1 MSARGQKP
9 TVAMAISDVEPRS
22 EASAVRSVALM
33 LRSGRMP
40 AVLLLIVSI
49 TPAFAET
56 KFPSGGFYYVSC
68 VKLGLSS
75 AKEDARPGLDRLS
88 FGFSDTRHYDV
99 DLIVGPVRSVAEQV
113 VLSDVEDA
121 TGAGWGVLLSRVTG
135 VLTITD
141 RSGSK
146 EAKYLCERSGPYG
159 TSF

>member
-1 MSARGQKP
+1 
-9 TVAMAISDVEPRS
+9 
-22 EASAVRSVALM
+22 M
-33 LRSGRMP
+33 LRSGRLP
-40 AVLLLIVSI
+40 AMLVLIVSV

-56 KFPSGGFYYVSC
+56 KFPTGHFYYVSC
-68 VKLGLSS
+68 VKLGLSA

-88 FGFSDTRHYDV
+88 FGFSDTQQYEV
-99 DLIVGPVRSVAEQV
+99 DLIVGPVRSDGEQV

-121 TGAGWGVLLSRVTG
+121 QGAGWGVSLSRVTG

-146 EAKYLCERSGPYG
+146 EAKYLCESSSPFG